1 MNFFFSIRIPDSIFY
16 RLQFVI
22 FFKVANFVEK
32 SDKRLLAALN
42 AFLYIYFRTRSLCCV
57 FIQIAETWPSFD
69 RLFCDLEGQQATTA
83 PSAVTGAP
91 VGPADLGRYHVFFF
105 FCLLNLEDIVWLYW
119 IRCATK
125 NDDTK
130 ALGIVYT
137 IRYIWY
143 CTHTTYLEEELERTE
158 LMPFWLL
165 TKVENKL
172 N

>member
-1 MNFFFSIRIPDSIFY
+1 MLRNLIKETISILEMLS
-16 RLQFVI
+16 FVHL
-22 FFKVANFVEK
+22 FPHKHRA
-32 SDKRLLAALN
+32 SSS
-42 AFLYIYFRTRSLCCV
+42 SLCCV
-57 FIQIAETWPSFD
+57 FIRIAETWPSFD

-91 VGPADLGRYHVFFF
+91 VGPADLGRYHGFFFF

-130 ALGIVYT
+130 ALDIVYT
-137 IRYIWY
+137 IRYIRY
-143 CTHTTYLEEELERTE
+143 CTHTTYLEEELEITE

-165 TKVENKL
+165 TKVKNKL